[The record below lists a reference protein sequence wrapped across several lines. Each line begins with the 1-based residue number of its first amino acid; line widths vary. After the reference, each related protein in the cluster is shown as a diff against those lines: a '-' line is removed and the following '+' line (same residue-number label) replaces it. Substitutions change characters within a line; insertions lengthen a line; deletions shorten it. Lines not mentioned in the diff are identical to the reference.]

1 MIFTIRSMIFP
12 LNSRIFFSKFKNPG
26 NTFAGGKQCWKKP
39 VISAITFISFSND
52 GYSHYASKW
61 CYRSEGLTWRDT
73 RSTRQLPQRCSWGWD
88 CARTKLVSQ
97 EYLKRIR
104 RRLFFVHLHIEWKM
118 VLVLLRYPILS
129 SWVGM
134 TSFNWK
140 PFEDHRIENR
150 DKSIPGIILFG
161 FDGLKRKGPHNDQW
175 VHRAQKCKR
184 KTFFG

>member
-1 MIFTIRSMIFP
+1 
-12 LNSRIFFSKFKNPG
+12 
-26 NTFAGGKQCWKKP
+26 
-39 VISAITFISFSND
+39 
-52 GYSHYASKW
+52 
-61 CYRSEGLTWRDT
+61 
-73 RSTRQLPQRCSWGWD
+73 
-88 CARTKLVSQ
+88 
-97 EYLKRIR
+97 
-104 RRLFFVHLHIEWKM
+104 M

-140 PFEDHRIENR
+140 PFEDIENR

-175 VHRAQKCKR
+175 VHGAQKCKR